1 MRIVFASLGS
11 LGDLHPLLALA
22 DESRRRGHTV
32 LMAASETYRSYVTSF
47 GYEFRRIRPDLDPEP
62 GRLDYLSHP
71 TRGPERLMREEL
83 FPRVR
88 ETYADLVE
96 ATREADVLV
105 VGELLYVAPLVA
117 ARWQIPWANVIL
129 SPSSFLS
136 ACDPCVLAPAQGLH
150 ALRHLG
156 PWPHR
161 LIFAI
166 GRAITSRWGA
176 PLLAFRKELGFPP
189 GPSPIFEGKYS
200 EDLVLAGFPGF
211 LAAPQPDWPPAVVQ
225 TGFPFFSQPARP
237 ETAEKLAA
245 FFAAGEAPVVFT
257 LGSTAVHIARDFYD
271 SAAAAA
277 RAVGRRAILL
287 LGKNPPPDTPGD
299 DILALDYAPLD
310 AVLPRAAAVVHHGGV
325 GSCGEALRAGIP
337 SLIIPFGY
345 DQPDNA
351 ERLRRLGVARTIRR
365 HKVSQKTL
373 TAGLREILSDPAM
386 TTRARELSRH
396 IRPATDT
403 AASVDAIERLAEV
416 PAMACT

>member
-22 DESRRRGHTV
+22 EESRRRGHAV
-32 LMAASETYRSYVTSF
+32 SMAASETYRAYVSSL
-47 GYEFRRIRPDLDPEP
+47 GYEFRRIRPDLDPGP
-62 GRLDYLSHP
+62 SRMDYLSHP

-88 ETYADLVE
+88 ETYTDLLD
-96 ATREADVLV
+96 AAREADVLV

-117 ARWQIPWANVIL
+117 AKRKIPWANVIL

-150 ALRHLG
+150 ALRHFG

-166 GRAITSRWGA
+166 GRAVTSRWGA

-200 EDLVLAGFPGF
+200 EDLVLACFPGF
-211 LAAPQPDWPPAVVQ
+211 LAAPQPDWPTAVVQ
-225 TGFPFFSQPARP
+225 TGFPFFSQPLPPA
-237 ETAEKLAA
+237 TAEKLDT

-257 LGSTAVHIARDFYD
+257 LGSTAVHIARDFYTA
-271 SAAAAA
+271 AAAAA
-277 RAVGRRAILL
+277 REVGRRAILL
-287 LGKNPPPDTPGD
+287 LGKNTLPSTLGR
-299 DILALDYAPLD
+299 DILSLDYAPLD
-310 AVLPRAAAVVHHGGV
+310 TVLPRAAAVVHHGGV

-365 HKVSQKTL
+365 HNVSQKTL
-373 TAGLREILSDPAM
+373 AAGLRKILFDPSLA
-386 TTRARELSRH
+386 TRAKELSRQ
-396 IRPATDT
+396 IRPEADT
-403 AASVDAIERLAEV
+403 AASLDALERLVGIQAL
-416 PAMACT
+416 ACS

>member
-22 DESRRRGHTV
+22 DEARRRGHAV
-32 LMAASETYRSYVTSF
+32 SLAASETYRAYVSAL

-62 GRLDYLSHP
+62 ARMDYLSHP

-88 ETYADLVE
+88 ETYADLLE
-96 ATREADVLV
+96 AAREADVLI

-117 ARWQIPWANVIL
+117 TKLGIPWANVIL

-136 ACDPCVLAPAQGLH
+136 AIDPCVLAPAQSLH
-150 ALRHLG
+150 LLRHLG
-156 PWPHR
+156 RWPHR

-166 GRAITSRWGA
+166 GRAVTSRWGA
-176 PLLAFRKELGFPP
+176 PLLAFRRELGFPP

-200 EDLVLAGFPGF
+200 EDLVLACFPGF
-211 LAAPQPDWPPAVVQ
+211 LAAPQPDWPDAVVQ
-225 TGFPFFSQPARP
+225 TGFPFFSQPALP
-237 ETAEKLAA
+237 EIAEKLDT
-245 FFAAGEAPVVFT
+245 FFAAGEAPIVFT

-277 RAVGRRAILL
+277 RAVSRRAILL
-287 LGKNPPPDTPGD
+287 LGKNPPPTTKGP

-310 AVLPRAAAVVHHGGV
+310 TVLPRAVAAVHHGGV

-373 TAGLREILSDPAM
+373 TSGLREILSNPTL
-386 TTRARELSRH
+386 TTRARELSRQIH
-396 IRPATDT
+396 PQAD
-403 AASVDAIERLAEV
+403 AASSLDAIERLVGVQAL
-416 PAMACT
+416 ACS